1 VAYRTSI
8 YSNYLSQEAALLKVI
23 DIKWSSRSGMVIYR
37 PVYEDGS
44 MGPEV
49 VTEIS
54 TGNPQGFRTEK
65 KKIEFKIIGT
75 PARA

>member
-1 VAYRTSI
+1 MKIVD
-8 YSNYLSQEAALLKVI
+8 LE
-23 DIKWSSRSGMVIYR
+23 WSSKDGVATYR
-37 PVYEDGS
+37 PIYDDGS

-65 KKIEFKIIGT
+65 KKIELKIIGT
-75 PARA
+75 PRA